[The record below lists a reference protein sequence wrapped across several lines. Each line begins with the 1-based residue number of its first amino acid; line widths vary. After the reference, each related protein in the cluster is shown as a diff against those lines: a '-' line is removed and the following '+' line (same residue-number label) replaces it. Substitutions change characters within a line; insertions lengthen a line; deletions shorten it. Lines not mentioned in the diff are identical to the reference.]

1 MVPANR
7 AEQTVFIFG
16 KEIKLQS
23 PVYKRIPRL
32 DPAIIERAKHINV
45 ADLHEGLG
53 PVIGRQCLMQP
64 QMRALFPTARL
75 CGQAITSFNFP
86 GDNLMLHAAFRVAE
100 PGDIMVLTNGGSP
113 HGALWGEI
121 ASYYSRI
128 RKLGGAVIDGATR
141 DTRQI
146 AEMAFPVFASHVS
159 VSYPGKRGPGAV
171 NVPVV
176 LAGVTVKPGDLM
188 VGDADGIIVIPPAHV
203 ETAIRNAEARM
214 AKEAELKRRL
224 DEGQT
229 LYDVTGMKSLFEAAD
244 ILEIDGTWSDSV
256 NH

>member
-1 MVPANR
+1 LSSV
-7 AEQTVFIFG
+7 
-16 KEIKLQS
+16 
-23 PVYKRIPRL
+23 VYKRIPRI
-32 DPAIIERAKHINV
+32 DPVLIERAKRINV

-64 QMRALFPTARL
+64 QMRALFPAARV

-100 PGDIMVLTNGGSP
+100 AGDILVLTNGGSP
-113 HGALWGEI
+113 QGALWGEI
-121 ASYYSRI
+121 ATYYSQI

-141 DTRQI
+141 DTLQI
-146 AEMAFPVFASHVS
+146 TEMGFPVFASHIS

-176 LAGVTVKPGDLM
+176 MAGATVNPGDLI
-188 VGDADGIIVIPPAHV
+188 VGDADGVIVIPPGQV
-203 ETAIRNAEARM
+203 ETAVRNAEARM
-214 AKEAELKRRL
+214 AKEAEIKRRL

-229 LYDVTGMKSLFEAAD
+229 LYDVAGMKALFEAAD
-244 ILEIDGTWSDSV
+244 IVEIDGIWNDR
-256 NH
+256 

>member
-1 MVPANR
+1 M
-7 AEQTVFIFG
+7 
-16 KEIKLQS
+16 QS
-23 PVYKRIPRL
+23 VVYKRIPRL
-32 DPAIIERAKHINV
+32 DPVLIERAKRINV

-64 QMRALFPTARL
+64 QMRALFPTARV

-100 PGDIMVLTNGGSP
+100 PGDILVLTNGGSP
-113 HGALWGEI
+113 QGALWGEI

-141 DTRQI
+141 DTSQI
-146 AEMAFPVFASHVS
+146 TEMAFPVFASHVS

-176 LAGVTVKPGDLM
+176 VAGATVNPGDLI
-188 VGDADGIIVIPPAHV
+188 VGDADGVIVIPPSHIEV
-203 ETAIRNAEARM
+203 AIRNAEARM

-224 DEGQT
+224 DEGRT
-229 LYDVTGMKSLFEAAD
+229 LYDLTGMKALFEAAA
-244 ILEIDGTWSDSV
+244 IEEIDAIWSDR
-256 NH
+256 

>member
-1 MVPANR
+1 MPS
-7 AEQTVFIFG
+7 
-16 KEIKLQS
+16 L
-23 PVYKRIPRL
+23 VYKRIPRIE
-32 DPAIIERAKHINV
+32 PALIERAKRINV

-64 QMRALFPTARL
+64 QMRALFPTARV

-100 PGDIMVLTNGGSP
+100 AGDILVLTNGGSP
-113 HGALWGEI
+113 QGALWGEI
-121 ASYYSRI
+121 ATYYSQI

-141 DTRQI
+141 DTLQI
-146 AEMAFPVFASHVS
+146 TEMGFSVFASHIS

-176 LAGVTVKPGDLM
+176 VAGATVNPGDLI
-188 VGDADGIIVIPPAHV
+188 VGDADGVIVIPPYQV
-203 ETAIRNAEARM
+203 EIAVRNAEARM
-214 AKEAELKRRL
+214 AKEAEIKRRL

-229 LYDVTGMKSLFEAAD
+229 LYDVAGMKALFEAAD
-244 ILEIDGTWSDSV
+244 IVEIDSMWTDR
-256 NH
+256 

>member
-1 MVPANR
+1 MSSV
-7 AEQTVFIFG
+7 
-16 KEIKLQS
+16 
-23 PVYKRIPRL
+23 VYKRIPRI
-32 DPAIIERAKHINV
+32 DPVLIERAKRINV

-64 QMRALFPTARL
+64 QMRALFPAARV

-100 PGDIMVLTNGGSP
+100 AGDILVLTNGGSP
-113 HGALWGEI
+113 QGALWGEI
-121 ASYYSRI
+121 ATYYSQI

-141 DTRQI
+141 DTLQI
-146 AEMAFPVFASHVS
+146 TEMGFPVFASHIS

-176 LAGVTVKPGDLM
+176 MAGATVNPGDLI
-188 VGDADGIIVIPPAHV
+188 VGDADGVIVIPPGQV
-203 ETAIRNAEARM
+203 ETAVRNAEARM
-214 AKEAELKRRL
+214 AKEAEIKRRL

-229 LYDVTGMKSLFEAAD
+229 LYDVAGMKALFEAAD
-244 ILEIDGTWSDSV
+244 IVEIDGIWNDR
-256 NH
+256 

>member
-1 MVPANR
+1 MPS
-7 AEQTVFIFG
+7 I
-16 KEIKLQS
+16 
-23 PVYKRIPRL
+23 VYKKIPRL
-32 DPAIIERAKHINV
+32 DRALIERARPIHV

-64 QMRALFPTARL
+64 QMRALFPAARV

-100 PGDIMVLTNGGSP
+100 PGDILVLTNGGSP
-113 HGALWGEI
+113 QGALWGEI
-121 ASYYSRI
+121 ATYYSQI

-141 DTRQI
+141 DTLQI
-146 AEMAFPVFASHVS
+146 TEMAFPVFATHVS

-176 LAGVTVKPGDLM
+176 AAGVTVNPGDLI
-188 VGDADGIIVIPPAHV
+188 VGDADGVIVIPPAHV
-203 ETAIRNAEARM
+203 ETAVRNAEARI

-224 DEGQT
+224 DEGHT
-229 LYDVTGMKSLFEAAD
+229 LYDLTGMKALFETAE
-244 ILEIDGTWSDSV
+244 IVEIDRIWSDR
-256 NH
+256 

>member
-1 MVPANR
+1 
-7 AEQTVFIFG
+7 
-16 KEIKLQS
+16 LQS
-23 PVYKRIPRL
+23 VVYKRIPRI
-32 DPAIIERAKHINV
+32 DPVLIERAKRINV
-45 ADLHEGLG
+45 ADRHDGLG

-64 QMRALFPTARL
+64 QMRALFPAARV

-100 PGDIMVLTNGGSP
+100 PGDILVLTNGGSP
-113 HGALWGEI
+113 QGALWGEI

-141 DTRQI
+141 DTSQI
-146 AEMAFPVFASHVS
+146 TEMAFPVFASHVS

-176 LAGVTVKPGDLM
+176 AAGATVNPGDLI
-188 VGDADGIIVIPPAHV
+188 VGDADGVIVIPPSHV

-229 LYDVTGMKSLFEAAD
+229 LYDLTGMKALFEAAA
-244 ILEIDGTWSDSV
+244 IEEIDAIWSDR
-256 NH
+256 